1 MPAEDNS
8 RTYALDALREEL
20 LAIPARDLLPVNLDV
35 AAAALVVL
43 GATPEIRTHR
53 AALVALVGE
62 EMASVLDRLDL
73 VARAALQAHST
84 LRSMEEGG
92 DIPALSREVVRVREV
107 LVAVVRLLIVRELV
121 PASVLRELQG
131 AHGFRNQCVDVL
143 LLTSLLEERWSEV
156 GPHTGLSLEDLHR
169 AEAST
174 NALATAVGIRNQ
186 ASRSPIAEMRQRAY
200 TLLART
206 YNEARRLIAF
216 LRWNHGD
223 ADQIAPSLQGR
234 RTARRRT
241 GAPEPAEDVLDT
253 PAPTDPLA
261 SS

>member
-1 MPAEDNS
+1 MPAEDTS
-8 RTYALDALREEL
+8 RTYALDALRDEL
-20 LAIPARDLLPVNLDV
+20 LAIPAQDLLPVNVDV

-43 GATPEIRTHR
+43 GAAPEIRTHH
-53 AALVALVGE
+53 AALVALVGD
-62 EMASVLDRLDL
+62 EMASVIDRLDV

-84 LRSMEEGG
+84 LRSLEEGA
-92 DIPALSREVVRVREV
+92 DIPALSRDVVKAREV
-107 LVAVVRLLIVRELV
+107 LVAVVRMLITRGLV

-143 LLTSLLEERWSEV
+143 LLTSLLEERWSVV
-156 GPHTGLSLEDLHR
+156 GPHTGLSLEDVHR

-186 ASRSPIAEMRQRAY
+186 ASRSPVAEMRQRAF

-223 ADQIAPSLQGR
+223 ADRIAPSFQSR
-234 RTARRRT
+234 RIARRRK
-241 GAPEPAEDVLDT
+241 GAEPGEDVLE
-253 PAPTDPLA
+253 PALTDPLA